1 MKGTTRRAV
10 GQFAIPLRAHSG
22 RWWFQTQS
30 PKAAGW
36 DVFAVALACYN
47 SACESSEPLPVD
59 NESDRLP
66 MIQGGL
72 FTRDFLLEGITAEP
86 VWRALSADVLERAR
100 ARLEALLAPLVRQ
113 RAPNEAETETHL
125 VFPTLEHVLGW
136 AEWLPQ
142 QNQSAAGRSDVPD
155 ALLFGDAATLER
167 ARGEPAWQRFQ
178 HGLCLVESKRWN
190 RPLDRPVD
198 GRDRRAG
205 EEGVPSAQILRYLR
219 RADDVT
225 HGGLRWGIL
234 TNGRLWRLYW
244 QGALSVSEDFLE
256 IDLGKVFGLPGCEI
270 DLLDP
275 RGIDAG
281 HALKLFL
288 VLFGRPAFLTS
299 EHGRTFHAVALEQGR
314 RWEEK
319 VARDL
324 SRVVF
329 HEVFPVLAAALA
341 RHDRGRPAVPNA
353 AWLEQIRQGS
363 LILLY
368 RLLFVLYS
376 EDRDLLPDE
385 RGPYA
390 AYSLTRI
397 RREVAD
403 ARAVGRTPS
412 PHAAIYWA
420 RLRGIFNAIAHG
432 DDGLGIPPYNGGLFE
447 TDAAPVLERL
457 ELPDDV
463 VAKIV
468 FALSYVEAERGPK
481 YVNYRDLSVQQLGS
495 IYERILEFGL
505 ALGEDGS
512 VVIDRDDDERHD
524 SGSYYTPEA
533 LVSLIIERA
542 VGPTVADRARTFEAM
557 AEQLKGDRRSV
568 AVRLAELAAKDP
580 ASALLELKVCD
591 PAMGS
596 GHFLVSLVDWLADR
610 VLAAL
615 AEAPAQIT
623 WGEYASPLLTR
634 VAAIRARILE
644 QAQVHGWQ
652 VTPDQL
658 DDRHVIRRMILK
670 RVVHGVDKN
679 PFAVELAKVAL
690 WLHTFT
696 VGAPL
701 SFLDHHLRCGDSIVG
716 AWVRPTL
723 DAVAQGGGLL
733 AGGEIARVEAIA
745 ATMTQIEEITDNDV
759 SEVKAS
765 SDAFGVVEDA
775 TRELDAFF
783 SLMTARH
790 ALGVDLSPDL
800 KRPRFSPEQLR
811 GAKADVKRIAA
822 AEKQQAAY
830 DRAAAFKAVLEPQF
844 GDPLRIATGEAVIA
858 VPNDDG
864 TQPMLAALGE
874 ADQRRRMAA
883 ALVAD
888 ARALTRRERF
898 LHWPVAF
905 PNTWRNLTRPKPDGG
920 FDAVIG
926 NPPYVHSGHLS
937 AIKSA
942 LAASYKTFAG
952 TADLYVY
959 FFEQGLRL
967 VRPGGRVGYVVTN
980 KWLKAGYAEELRAM
994 LTDPARAETEAV
1006 IDFGHARAFFPDADV
1021 FPNVVVVR
1029 RPDGTDVPESLTV
1042 AVPSRET
1049 LPDERLEAAIGA
1061 ASFQIL
1067 RSSLGREGWA
1077 LEPKPVMDLLA
1088 KIRRA
1093 GLPLV
1098 ECADVKPYRGVLTG
1112 FNEAFVIDTPTRDRL
1127 VAADPASAE
1136 IIKPY
1141 LRGQDVQRWSAPDS
1155 GLHMILLKSSSDY
1168 AWPWATAGDE
1178 LAAEATF
1185 ATTYPALHAHMKLFE
1200 SVPGDR
1206 PGELK
1211 GLRHRED
1218 HGRYWWELRPCA
1230 YYNLFN
1236 GRKLLYVDIC
1246 WTASFLPDRG
1256 GRAVS
1261 NTSYFLPGSNDWLAV
1276 VLNAPIGWW
1285 YSWRKAQR
1293 GKDDA
1298 LRYFTSY
1305 VEGYPIPAQTPDVEV
1320 GELVDELSEK
1330 VAAISLAKAG
1340 IHDWLRI
1347 EFGLDR
1353 PGRILEKPERLDA
1366 YGFATAVRAALP
1378 RRRHLSAAE
1387 IARLKREHAETIIPA
1402 RQAAAE
1408 AQRLERRVSDLVNQA
1423 YGLTPEEVALMWA
1436 TAPPRMPLTPQPT

>member
-1 MKGTTRRAV
+1 
-10 GQFAIPLRAHSG
+10 
-22 RWWFQTQS
+22 
-30 PKAAGW
+30 
-36 DVFAVALACYN
+36 
-47 SACESSEPLPVD
+47 
-59 NESDRLP
+59 

-72 FTRDFLLEGITAEP
+72 FTRDFLLEGIKGEP
-86 VWRALSADVLERAR
+86 AWQALSADTLAT
-100 ARLEALLAPLVRQ
+100 AHTRLEGLLAPLVRQ
-113 RAPNEAETETHL
+113 RAPNEAETEAHL
-125 VFPTLEHVLGW
+125 VFPVLEQVLGW
-136 AEWLPQ
+136 VDWLPQ
-142 QNQSAAGRSDVPD
+142 QNQSATGRSDVPD
-155 ALLFGDAATLER
+155 ALLFADAATLER
-167 ARGEPAWQRFQ
+167 ARGEAPWLRFQ

-190 RPLDRPVD
+190 RPLDRSVD
-198 GRDRRAG
+198 GREKRAG

-219 RADDVT
+219 RADDIT
-225 HGGLRWGIL
+225 RGGLRWGML

-256 IDLGKVFGLPGCEI
+256 IDLGKVFGLPGCET

-281 HALKLFL
+281 HALRLFL
-288 VLFGRPAFLTS
+288 VLFGRSAFLPS
-299 EHGRTFHAVALEQGR
+299 DHGRTFHAIALEQGR

-329 HEVFPVLAAALA
+329 DEVFPVLADALA
-341 RHDRGRPAVPNA
+341 RHDRGRPTVPDA

-368 RLLFVLYS
+368 RLLFVLYA

-390 AYSLTRI
+390 AYSLTRV

-403 ARAVGRTPS
+403 ARAAGRAPS
-412 PHAAIYWA
+412 PRAAIFWA
-420 RLRGIFNAIAHG
+420 RLRGIFTAIAHG

-447 TDAAPVLERL
+447 TDAAPVLERV

-463 VAKIV
+463 IAKIV
-468 FALSYVEAERGPK
+468 FALSHVEAERGPK
-481 YVNYRDLSVQQLGS
+481 YVNYRDLSVQQLGT

-505 ALGEDGS
+505 RLGDDGG
-512 VVIDRDDDERHD
+512 VAIDRDDGERHD

-542 VGPTVADRARTFEAM
+542 IGPVVADRLRTFELA
-557 AEQLKGDRRSV
+557 AERLKGDKRSL
-568 AVRLAELAAKDP
+568 AVRLAELLGKDP

-615 AEAPAQIT
+615 AEASAQVT
-623 WGEYASPLLTR
+623 WGEYVSPLLAR
-634 VAAIRARILE
+634 VAAVRARILD
-644 QAQVHGWQ
+644 QAQAHGWQ

-670 RVVHGVDKN
+670 RVVYGVDKN

-733 AGGEIARVEAIA
+733 ARGEIARVEAIA
-745 ATMTQIEEITDNDV
+745 GVMTQIEQITDNDV

-765 SDAFGVVEDA
+765 SVAFGAVEDA

-800 KRPRFSPEQLR
+800 RRPRFSPEQLR
-811 GAKADVKRIAA
+811 LAKADVKKIAA
-822 AEKQQAAY
+822 AEKQQRAY

-844 GDPLRIATGEAVIA
+844 GDPLKIATGEVVIA
-858 VPNDDG
+858 VPDDDA
-864 TQPMLAALGE
+864 TQPMLAAMGE
-874 ADQRRRMAA
+874 ADQRRRLAG
-883 ALVAD
+883 ALVAE

-905 PNTWRNLTRPKPDGG
+905 PNTWRNLTQSVPDGG

-926 NPPYVHSGHLS
+926 NPPYVRQERL
-937 AIKSA
+937 AAVKPA
-942 LAASYKTFAG
+942 LAASYDTFAG

-967 VRPGGRVGYVVTN
+967 VRPGGRVAYVVTN

-994 LTDPARAETEAV
+994 LTDPTRAETEVV

-1021 FPNVVVVR
+1021 FPNVVVAR
-1029 RPDGTDVPESLTV
+1029 RPDGTDVPESLIV
-1042 AVPSRET
+1042 AVPPRET
-1049 LPDERLEAAIGA
+1049 LPDERLGAAVDA
-1061 ASFQIL
+1061 ASFPLL
-1067 RSSLGREGWA
+1067 RTSLGREGWA
-1077 LEPKPVMDLLA
+1077 LEPRPVMDLLA

-1093 GLPLV
+1093 GVPLV
-1098 ECADVKPYRGVLTG
+1098 EYAGVKPMYGVKTG
-1112 FNEAFVIDTPTRDRL
+1112 FNEAFLIDTPTRDRL

-1141 LRGQDVQRWSAPDS
+1141 LRGQDVQRWSAQDS

-1168 AWPWATAGDE
+1168 TWPWATAGDE
-1178 LAAEATF
+1178 LAAEAIF

-1200 SVPGDR
+1200 SVPGDK
-1206 PGELK
+1206 PGERK

-1230 YYNLFN
+1230 YYDLFN

-1246 WTASFLPDRG
+1246 WTASFLPDRS

-1261 NTSYFLPGSNDWLAV
+1261 NTSYFLPGANDWLAV

-1285 YSWRKAQR
+1285 YSWRRAQR

-1305 VEGYPIPAQTPDVEV
+1305 VEGYPIPPQSSAVDA
-1320 GELVDELSEK
+1320 GALVDDLSEK
-1330 VAAISLAKAG
+1330 VAAINLAKTG

-1353 PGRILEKPERLDA
+1353 LGRTLETPERLDA
-1366 YGFATAVRAALP
+1366 DGFAAAVRAALP
-1378 RRRHLSAAE
+1378 RRRQLSAAE
-1387 IARLKREHAETIIPA
+1387 VARIKREHVDTIMPA

-1408 AQRLERRVSDLVNQA
+1408 VQRLERRLSDVVNRA

-1436 TAPPRMPLTPQPT
+1436 TAPPRMPLAPYNPPKCQQP